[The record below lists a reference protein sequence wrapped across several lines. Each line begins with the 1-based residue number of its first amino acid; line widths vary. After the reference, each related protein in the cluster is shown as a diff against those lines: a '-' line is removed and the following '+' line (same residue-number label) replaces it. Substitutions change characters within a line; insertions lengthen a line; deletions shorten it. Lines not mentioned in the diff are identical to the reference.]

1 MIYNLNYHKFI
12 KCEECSTLWGYE
24 EEDLRI
30 ATYKGHNIFN
40 DTDFTKVEKYF
51 TCPRCG
57 TAVIVSKDEKIE

>member
-24 EEDLRI
+24 EKDLRI
-30 ATYKGHNIFN
+30 ATDKGYNIFYCEE
-40 DTDFTKVEKYF
+40 FMKVEKYF

-57 TAVIVSKDEKIE
+57 AEVVVSNDEKVK